1 MCIFHLY
8 YFSHY
13 TTLYTN
19 RSTNTYCDGHQ
30 LSSLIMASIP
40 SQGALVPFILPLQD
54 DDYVVVTASL
64 FSFIFHFHIGTM
76 YVEQEMYS
84 PNGDVTR
91 TILMQKTHSED
102 NSVWILGPWS
112 FRVIGVSETNVLAS
126 TIILTNEL
134 GTSSIQIPSV
144 ATLLQNPRRST

>member
-1 MCIFHLY
+1 M
-8 YFSHY
+8 
-13 TTLYTN
+13 
-19 RSTNTYCDGHQ
+19 
-30 LSSLIMASIP
+30 
-40 SQGALVPFILPLQD
+40 PFILPLQD

-102 NSVWILGPWS
+102 NSVWILGP
-112 FRVIGVSETNVLAS
+112 
-126 TIILTNEL
+126 
-134 GTSSIQIPSV
+134 
-144 ATLLQNPRRST
+144 